1 MRRMRLFRH
10 GFRHGIMF
18 AASGLIAAATAPLW
32 AVSLPAT
39 GPAQPSPDTAQPLA
53 ADTWSAGSSALVPLM
68 AADVEARQNMAVDAP
83 SEGAAPAGKPLDD
96 LQFVRQA
103 AESSRK
109 EVDSAREA
117 LPQLK
122 EPQLRQIAQMLV
134 TDHSNANEK
143 LARLA
148 EQKGWPLSAASA
160 AAAPPSGTA
169 SSDFDAKWT
178 AEMIAGH
185 ERSVAMYRAQA
196 QSGEDKDLR
205 KYARE
210 TLPTI
215 ERHLAQLRSLQ
226 K

>member
-1 MRRMRLFRH
+1 MRRMRTFRH
-10 GFRHGIMF
+10 GT
-18 AASGLIAAATAPLW
+18 LLAAAGVIAGAAAPLW

-53 ADTWSAGSSALVPLM
+53 ADTWSAGSGVLVPFM
-68 AADVEARQNMAVDAP
+68 AADVQAHQNLAVDTPA
-83 SEGAAPAGKPLDD
+83 EGAAPAGKPLDD
-96 LQFVRQA
+96 MQFARQA
-103 AESSRK
+103 AESGRK
-109 EVDSAREA
+109 EVASASEA
-117 LPQLK
+117 LPRLK
-122 EPQLRQIAQMLV
+122 EPRLRQIAEMLV
-134 TDHSNANEK
+134 TDHSNAIDR
-143 LARLA
+143 LSRLA
-148 EQKGWPLSAASA
+148 EQKGWPLSAPGAD
-160 AAAPPSGTA
+160 AAPPSGTA
-169 SSDFDAKWT
+169 SGDFDAKWT

-185 ERSVAMYRAQA
+185 ERSAAMYRAQA

>member
-1 MRRMRLFRH
+1 MKRMRAFK
-10 GFRHGIMF
+10 HGIVL
-18 AASGLIAAATAPLW
+18 AVCGLIAGVTAPLW

-39 GPAQPSPDTAQPLA
+39 GPAQPSPDAAQPLA

-68 AADVEARQNMAVDAP
+68 AADVQAHQNMAADAP

-103 AESSRK
+103 AESARK
-109 EVDSAREA
+109 EVVSAREA

-122 EPQLRQIAQMLV
+122 EPRLRQIAETLV
-134 TDHSNANEK
+134 TDHSNANDK
-143 LARLA
+143 LSRLA
-148 EQKGWPLSAASA
+148 EQKGWPLSAPGAT
-160 AAAPPSGTA
+160 AAPPSGTA